1 MLKLKKIILGIF
13 ASALILSTSA
23 LADSSNFAG
32 PYIGV
37 QGTALGV
44 EMDASH
50 KAAADDVSNTTTGQ
64 GGKFA
69 LIAGGELGYAL
80 PMSDT
85 MLIDIGVN
93 YVSGTAKLSSKS
105 DDSTAD
111 NNTAVELS
119 VTDLMT
125 AYIAPTF
132 ALSDT
137 SSIYVKFGYAEA
149 ETSVKGDVTK
159 PSDLEGEVYAIGTRT
174 QLDSGLYIRTE
185 AGMAE
190 YDKLTITGK
199 GTDIATTTTVTADP
213 TIAYGSVSI
222 GMKF

>member
-1 MLKLKKIILGIF
+1 MLKLKEIMLGIV
-13 ASALILSTSA
+13 ASALIFTTSA

-37 QGTALGV
+37 QGSVIGV

-50 KAAADDVSNTTTGQ
+50 KAAADDVANTTTGQ

-69 LIAGGELGYAL
+69 LIAGGELGYAF

-85 MLIDIGVN
+85 MLVDIGVN
-93 YVSGTAKLSSKS
+93 YVSGEAKISSKS

-111 NNTAVELS
+111 NNTAVSLT
-119 VTDLMT
+119 VKDLMT
-125 AYIAPTF
+125 VYIAPTF
-132 ALSDT
+132 VLSDT
-137 SSIYVKFGYAEA
+137 SSIYVKVGYSEA
-149 ETSVKGDVTK
+149 ETSVKGDVSK
-159 PSDLEGEVYAIGTRT
+159 PADLEGETYAIGTRT

-185 AGMAE
+185 AGMSE
-190 YDKLTITGK
+190 YDKLTINGL

-213 TIAYGSVSI
+213 TIAYGAISI
-222 GMKF
+222 GLKF